1 MKKFIVLSAVCL
13 FAIGSFANT
22 GNKTKQDAA
31 KTKPATEKAA
41 PAKTESKPA
50 PKKEVKPVKE
60 TKKAEVKQTAPEKK

>member
-1 MKKFIVLSAVCL
+1 MKKLIMLSVVCL
-13 FAIGSFANT
+13 FAIGTFAST

-31 KTKPATEKAA
+31 KKPATEKAA